1 MLACWVNIS
10 ANNILK
16 KVFLLFS
23 HKIHFGMSSNEPLS
37 VKMSN
42 YFLGKIIKLNTLK
55 CRLLL
60 FLNQHSL
67 RETHGCARLVTHKT
81 AYDSQRTKRAIMP
94 FAGNAGPDQPARTRR
109 LIRAFVVRLQ
119 NQYIYTSPNRECP
132 DQTARMRTVI
142 WTFAVG
148 IWHKGHF
155 PSLSIICKM
164 FAIALFVAYIGKS
177 TKMSNKSNVSRLYS
191 IF

>member
-1 MLACWVNIS
+1 
-10 ANNILK
+10 
-16 KVFLLFS
+16 
-23 HKIHFGMSSNEPLS
+23 MSSAAFFKPAF
-37 VKMSN
+37 
-42 YFLGKIIKLNTLK
+42 YG
-55 CRLLL
+55 
-60 FLNQHSL
+60 L

-94 FAGNAGPDQPARTRR
+94 FAGNAGPDQPARSGHSLSAYR
-109 LIRAFVVRLQ
+109 I
-119 NQYIYTSPNRECP
+119 NIYTSPNRECP

-148 IWHKGHF
+148 IWHKGYL

-177 TKMSNKSNVSRLYS
+177 TKMSNKSNVSRLICWDATLYFRKFQS
-191 IF
+191 LFSGKKQKKKKTKRNISSVCRLLNQSRE